1 VVSGTVVGGV
11 LAPISLKEF
20 QDLIWINSRN
30 GHRQYPLSVA
40 MRHRPS
46 PPENSMSNKLDGL
59 ALDQL
64 FRTARTRNGWTDRP
78 VTEEQLREL
87 YDLMKFGPTSGNCC
101 PARFIWVRSAEGKS
115 KLAAL
120 AAPGNASKILAA
132 PVTVI
137 VGYDLEFAEQLPK
150 LFPVRGKDM
159 QAYYSDP
166 LVAQTTAFRNGS
178 LQGAY
183 LIMSA
188 RALGLDCGP
197 MSGFS
202 NEAVDSEFFA
212 NTRIKSNFIC
222 SIGYGSNENL
232 FPRNPRLTFEE
243 AGRLA

>member
-1 VVSGTVVGGV
+1 MILNDMGMNLLVDAPPAIHGADTETCWRNCQTFGVS
-11 LAPISLKEF
+11 P
-20 QDLIWINSRN
+20 Q
-30 GHRQYPLSVA
+30 
-40 MRHRPS
+40 
-46 PPENSMSNKLDGL
+46 NSMTDKLDDR
-59 ALDQL
+59 ALDRL
-64 FRTARTRNGWTDRP
+64 FQTARTRNAWTEQA
-78 VTEEQLREL
+78 VTEQQLREL

-101 PARFIWVRSAEGKS
+101 PARFVWIRSTEGKS
-115 KLAAL
+115 RLAAL
-120 AAPGNASKILAA
+120 AAPTNAPKILAA

-137 VGYDLEFAEQLPK
+137 VGYDLDFAEQLPK
-150 LFPVRGKDM
+150 LFPARGKDM

-166 LVAQTTAFRNGS
+166 LIAQTTAFRNGS

-183 LIMSA
+183 LIIAA

-212 NTRIKSNFIC
+212 DTRIKSNFIC

-243 AGRLA
+243 AGRFA

>member
-1 VVSGTVVGGV
+1 MT
-11 LAPISLKEF
+11 
-20 QDLIWINSRN
+20 D
-30 GHRQYPLSVA
+30 
-40 MRHRPS
+40 
-46 PPENSMSNKLDGL
+46 KLDNR

-64 FRTARTRNGWTDRP
+64 FRTARTRNAWAEQP
-78 VTEEQLREL
+78 VAERQLREL

-101 PARFIWVRSAEGKS
+101 PARFIWVTSAQGKS
-115 KLAAL
+115 RLAAL
-120 AAPGNASKILAA
+120 AAPNNAPKILAA

-137 VGYDLEFAEQLPK
+137 VGYDLDFAEQLPK
-150 LFPVRGKDM
+150 LFPARGKDM

-166 LVAQTTAFRNGS
+166 LVAQTTAFRNSS

-183 LIMSA
+183 LIVAA

-197 MSGFS
+197 MSGFD

-243 AGRLA
+243 AGRFA